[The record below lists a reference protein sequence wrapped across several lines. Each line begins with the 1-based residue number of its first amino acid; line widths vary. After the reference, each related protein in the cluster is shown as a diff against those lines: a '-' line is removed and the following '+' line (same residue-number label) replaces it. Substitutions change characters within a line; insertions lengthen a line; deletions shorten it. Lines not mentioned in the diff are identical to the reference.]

1 MLKFR
6 FVTIAAVAFCL
17 AVSACAVPRGPSTM
31 CSTAFMSSAG
41 TKAVRA
47 SGTDPNDVIERAVER
62 LIDDQ
67 SQRNKRAGKGPTA
80 TINYLLMS
88 TGGQYGAF
96 GSGFLAGWSANAIAP
111 RPDFSVVT
119 GASAG
124 GVLAPLAFLGSD
136 FDASLPFRDGLGL
149 ADVGRP
155 KSPLALATSTSVL
168 DPGPYEALVRRT
180 VSDRFV
186 KALGAKSGPSRSAFV
201 GVVNLDT
208 GRFEIIDLGRMARE
222 EKNPKG
228 CITEAILA
236 TSAIPLVFPPRN
248 VNDNLFAD
256 AGLRDHLFLNAVREG
271 IRRATARGV
280 RTTTNAYIIINGNF
294 GKLDS
299 GVTNS
304 LPGIATRSM
313 SIASD
318 EGLRKSVMEVLRL
331 AEITKW
337 NIKAIAAPRIDPA
350 ACKSKGESGIG
361 QGLFDKCVTKALFE
375 AGERLG
381 SSAHIPWLTTK
392 ELRDLAAQR

>member
-1 MLKFR
+1 MRSR
-6 FVTIAAVAFCL
+6 FITIAALAFCL
-17 AVSACAVPRGPSTM
+17 VVSACAVPRGTSTM
-31 CSTAFMSSAG
+31 CSTAFVPSTGPKTA
-41 TKAVRA
+41 RLPE
-47 SGTDPNDVIERAVER
+47 TDPNDVIERAVEA
-62 LIDDQ
+62 LITDQ
-67 SQRNKRAGKGPTA
+67 SARNLRAGKGATA
-80 TINYLLMS
+80 TIDYLLMS

-96 GSGFLAGWSANAIAP
+96 GSGFLAGWSRNAVTP

-136 FDASLPFRDGLGL
+136 FDPSLPFRDGLGL

-155 KSPLALATSTSVL
+155 KSPIELATSTSVL
-168 DPGPYEALVRRT
+168 DPGPYESLVRRT
-180 VSDRFV
+180 VSDKFV
-186 KALGAKSGPSRSAFV
+186 KALAAKSGPRRSAFV
-201 GVVNLDT
+201 GVVNLDS

-222 EKNPKG
+222 ESNPKG

-236 TSAIPLVFPPRN
+236 TSAIPLVFPPRH
-248 VNDNLFAD
+248 VNGDLFAD

-294 GKLDS
+294 GRLDT

-304 LPGIATRSM
+304 LSGIATRSM
-313 SIASD
+313 AIASD

-337 NIKAIAAPRIDPA
+337 NIKAIAAPQIDPA
-350 ACKSKGESGIG
+350 TCEPKGESGIG

-375 AGERLG
+375 AGKRIG
-381 SSAHIPWLTTK
+381 SSADIPWLTAK
-392 ELRDLAAQR
+392 DLRDLAAQR